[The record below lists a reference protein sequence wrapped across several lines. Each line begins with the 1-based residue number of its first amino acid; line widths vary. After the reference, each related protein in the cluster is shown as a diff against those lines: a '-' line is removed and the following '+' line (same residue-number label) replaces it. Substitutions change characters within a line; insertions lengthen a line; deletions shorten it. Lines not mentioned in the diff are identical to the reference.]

1 MRDAMKRH
9 LELIVIALS
18 SCSLVACFRLV
29 ARENVKSEGGWEK
42 RGRLFKS
49 QAHPYRIRRYLEK
62 VMEKVCVITFKVS
75 CAALV
80 FC

>member
-42 RGRLFKS
+42 RG
-49 QAHPYRIRRYLEK
+49 I
-62 VMEKVCVITFKVS
+62 
-75 CAALV
+75 
-80 FC
+80 

>member
-1 MRDAMKRH
+1 MDARCDEKTFGTYCY
-9 LELIVIALS
+9 
-18 SCSLVACFRLV
+18 CSKLLLARSLACFRLV

-62 VMEKVCVITFKVS
+62 VMEKVCVSHYVQS
-75 CAALV
+75 
-80 FC
+80 